1 MFNVQ
6 YPIIKFLAAALAWG
20 LTAAAQEEA
29 SPTFALGEVL
39 VVGTEDAG
47 GDGTAAQVTGA
58 QADQRG
64 RANVADAAA
73 LAPGVTLTR
82 IGGRNA
88 AAALVRGFDTR
99 QVPLF
104 IDGTARMTE
113 SAAICEY
120 LAQQY
125 APTTLSVGP
134 GEGDYADY
142 LNYLHMSDTTLTF
155 PQTLVLRYSRFE
167 PPERLQPQVA
177 EDYGKWFHARLR
189 TLEAHVAGHE
199 FLCAGRFTAADVAV
213 GYALM
218 LAELLGLDDR
228 FTPAV
233 AVYWQRLSGRAA
245 YRRALAA
252 QDSAAREQGVSP
264 LPATA

>member
-1 MFNVQ
+1 MITLYHCVSARSFRVLWMLEEIGLS
-6 YPIIKFLAAALAWG
+6 YELRMLAFPPRVHHKDFLALN
-20 LTAAAQEEA
+20 
-29 SPTFALGEVL
+29 PR
-39 VVGTEDAG
+39 GT
-47 GDGTAAQVTGA
+47 
-58 QADQRG
+58 
-64 RANVADAAA
+64 
-73 LAPGVTLTR
+73 
-82 IGGRNA
+82 
-88 AAALVRGFDTR
+88 
-99 QVPLF
+99 VPLF